1 VQLQKDI
8 RPIVVMELKSNMNNI
23 KTYFLMSLSLLG
35 AFLISQ
41 YLVQKVFLYSSPK
54 TNPQYIAQ
62 MQLDLLTTKSKI
74 SGLFRPSVKKI
85 NTYTATIPEKLFKAV
100 SPGVKA
106 YHKSDNEVY
115 LKLEQDIKYTS
126 EHLKMKDGSFVN
138 VIDLTGEN

>member
-1 VQLQKDI
+1 MYF
-8 RPIVVMELKSNMNNI
+8 VMSI
-23 KTYFLMSLSLLG
+23 SLLV
-35 AFLISQ
+35 AFVISQ
-41 YLVQKVFLYSSPK
+41 YLVEKVFLYYSPK

-74 SGLFRPSVKKI
+74 SSLFRPSAKKI
-85 NTYTATIPEKLFKAV
+85 NTYTATIPENLFKAV